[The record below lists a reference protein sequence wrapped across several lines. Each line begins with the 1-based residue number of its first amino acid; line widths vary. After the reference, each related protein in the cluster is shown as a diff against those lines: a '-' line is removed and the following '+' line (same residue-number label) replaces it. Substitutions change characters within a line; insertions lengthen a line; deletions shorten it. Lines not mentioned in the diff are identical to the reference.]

1 MISYHILWPN
11 VDYYCKAD
19 RMVLQCTS
27 HDVSVHEYANAY
39 AYDTADAEASVA
51 RLLPAPN
58 SYPFTP

>member
-1 MISYHILWPN
+1 MISYRVLWPN
-11 VDYYCKAD
+11 VDCYCKAD
-19 RMVLQCTS
+19 RIVFQCTS
-27 HDVSVHEYANAY
+27 RDVSVDEYANAY